1 MSTNPGSPFARP
13 SAPTTNPAEPRPK
26 AASGGIG
33 DATQPPPLA
42 SQPIDLQPLRRLS
55 QPQLVT
61 LADRLPDRE
70 RQIVQAVEMFRLL
83 RADQI
88 RRLFFHEITTTNG
101 SARVCRRS
109 LARLTDTG
117 LIRRLDRRVGGVG
130 GGGSGN
136 AYAVTAAGRRLMA
149 YWGGSGLGSD
159 RGVHEPGAG
168 FVEHTLAIAELYV
181 TLIEAD
187 RDRQLE
193 LLAFDA
199 EPTCWRTYTTPFA
212 ATVIVKPDALVRV
225 AAGEYEHVS
234 FVEIDRATQGRGA
247 LLRKINTYVAY
258 YKTGREQT
266 ATGVFPQVIWITTTA
281 ARARFLTELIAGLP
295 ADGRR
300 LFAVT
305 TTAGALTRLKGNDAA
320 TENGAE
326 R

>member
-1 MSTNPGSPFARP
+1 MSINPGSPFARP
-13 SAPTTNPAEPRPK
+13 SALAANPSGPRPV

-33 DATQPPPLA
+33 DATQPPSPA
-42 SQPIDLQPLRRLS
+42 SQPIDPLPLHRLS
-55 QPQLVT
+55 QRRLVT
-61 LADRLPDRE
+61 LANHLPNRE
-70 RQIVQAVEMFRLL
+70 QEIVRTVELFRLL

-88 RRLFFHEITTTNG
+88 RRLFFREITTDAG
-101 SARVCRRS
+101 CARVCRRS
-109 LARLTDTG
+109 LADLADAG
-117 LIRRLDRRVGGVG
+117 VIRRLDRRVGGVG
-130 GGGSGN
+130 GGGSGYV
-136 AYAVTAAGRRLMA
+136 YAVTAVGRRLLA
-149 YWGGSGLGSD
+149 YWNGTGLGSD

-181 TLIEAD
+181 TLVEAD

-225 AAGEYEHVS
+225 AAGEYEDVS

-266 ATGVFPQVIWITTTA
+266 ATGVFPQVVWITTTA
-281 ARARFLTELIAGLP
+281 ARGRFLTELIAGLP
-295 ADGRR
+295 ADGHQ
-300 LFAVT
+300 LFGVT
-305 TTAGALTRLKGNDAA
+305 TIERALTILTGTDAA

-326 R
+326 Q